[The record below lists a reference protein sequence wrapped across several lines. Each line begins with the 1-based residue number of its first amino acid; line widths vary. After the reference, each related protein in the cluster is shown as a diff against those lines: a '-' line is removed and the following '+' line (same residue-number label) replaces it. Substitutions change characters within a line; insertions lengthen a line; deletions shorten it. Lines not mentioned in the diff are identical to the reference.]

1 MSIISMIDEVYRVES
16 LHVMMV
22 ADARV
27 GDSRGWT
34 PTWYIEEENLLEM
47 CQSFTQNMTA

>member
-27 GDSRGWT
+27 GEAGDG
-34 PTWYIEEENLLEM
+34 PLPGIEFYTKHDRIN
-47 CQSFTQNMTA
+47 Q